1 MAAVA
6 TLNDVRY
13 QYPRTAAA
21 TLDGISWE
29 LDEGTFALLIGRSG
43 SGKSTLLRCL
53 NGLVPHFT
61 GGRFGGVVRIGTR
74 DTRTT
79 GPRDLASD
87 VGFVFQDPETQMLTD
102 RVDDEIAFGLEQQ
115 GVPRALM
122 RKRVEEALDLLGL
135 VHLRHRSPSTLSG
148 GERQRVAIA
157 AAISTHP
164 RLLVLDEPTSQLDP
178 WGAEEVLTALT
189 RFNEDLGLSI
199 VLAEHRLERV
209 LVHADTVRLLHGQGV
224 AFDGTP
230 SQMAKI
236 LDADALPPVTA
247 LARHLGWSDLP
258 LTVKE
263 ARRHP
268 ALPMLKERLADEV
281 PVHSARAVGAPV
293 IEVQGA
299 CVVLDRSPVIQNTS
313 LTICEGEFVALMG
326 RNGSGKTT
334 LLRTMLGFQSLQKG
348 RVLVGG
354 HDRSGKDPGD
364 LGGFVGYVPQQP
376 GALFFHERLI
386 DELRFTARLRGTSDD
401 DLPALLDRLGLR
413 FAADRHPRDLSGGER
428 QRAALAAVLAGKPRV
443 LMLDEPTRGMDPW
456 HRRQLIDVLKD
467 VQAEGVAIVMAT
479 HDVELVAGAADR
491 VVLLGDGS
499 IVADGPPSAVLSDSL
514 TFTTQINK
522 VIGGQW
528 LTVHDVLHALDQGI

>member
-1 MAAVA
+1 MATVA
-6 TLNDVRY
+6 TMQDVRY
-13 QYPRTAAA
+13 QYPRTSDV
-21 TLDGISWE
+21 TLDGISWDLE
-29 LDEGTFALLIGRSG
+29 EGEFSLLIGKSG

-61 GGRFGGVVRIGTR
+61 GGRFGGAVHVGTR
-74 DTRTT
+74 DTRIT

-102 RVDDEIAFGLEQQ
+102 RVDDEIAFSLEQQ
-115 GVPRALM
+115 GVSRSLM
-122 RKRVEEALDLLGL
+122 RKRVEELLDLLGL
-135 VHLRHRSPSTLSG
+135 VHLRHRSPATLSG

-157 AAISTHP
+157 AALSTHP

-209 LVHADTVRLLHGQGV
+209 LVHADTVRLLDSHGITFEGSPREL
-224 AFDGTP
+224 ADT
-230 SQMAKI
+230 
-236 LDADALPPVTA
+236 LDPIALPPVST
-247 LARHLGWSDLP
+247 LGRQLGWNDLP

-268 ALPMLKERLADEV
+268 GLRSLQRCLSEHPSVHRSPVSGRPM
-281 PVHSARAVGAPV
+281 
-293 IEVQGA
+293 IEVQQA
-299 CVVLDRSPVIQNTS
+299 DVVLARKPIIQRTS
-313 LTICEGEFVALMG
+313 LTIHEGEFVALMG

-334 LLRTMLGFQSLQKG
+334 LLRAMLGFQPLAKG

-354 HDRSGKDPGD
+354 KDQSGKDPSD
-364 LGGFVGYVPQQP
+364 LGGLIGYVPQQP
-376 GALFFHERLI
+376 GSLFFHERLI
-386 DELRFTARLRGTSDD
+386 DELRFTAKQRGVTDI
-401 DLPALLDRLGLR
+401 DLLALLERLGLG
-413 FAADRHPRDLSGGER
+413 FAAERHPRDLSGGER
-428 QRAALAAVLAGKPRV
+428 QRAALATVLAGKPKV

-456 HRRQLIDVLKD
+456 HRSQLIAMLKQI
-467 VQAEGVAIVMAT
+467 QAEGVAIIMAT

-499 IVADGPPSAVLSDSL
+499 IVADGTPADVLSGSL
-514 TFTTQINK
+514 TFSTQINK
-522 VIGGQW
+522 VLGGQW
-528 LTVHDVLHALDQGI
+528 LTVAEVTDALL